1 MPVSTSENLKL
12 EEGEMICDKC
22 EGKGCISSKID
33 PTTMASSC
41 QKCQGTGK
49 VDWIENIVGKKPE
62 MQFGSSS
69 TSSMSSGG
77 TFAVSPGMNNF
88 LDKEALDVMSKHL
101 AAEIDKE
108 ILESL
113 MVDLEQ
119 TNKKMKKAA
128 NVFADMGGT
137 VFDNRIISKF
147 MLFFATKPEV
157 KNQENE
163 SLISRCSR
171 HPGVQRHSRIIRDT
185 PTS

>member
-1 MPVSTSENLKL
+1 MLSIPMPVSTSENLKL
-12 EEGEMICDKC
+12 EEGEMVCDKC
-22 EGKGCISSKID
+22 EGKGGNAYNQPSDDLTK
-33 PTTMASSC
+33 PQWVRC

-49 VDWIENIVGKKPE
+49 VDWIENVVGKKPPD
-62 MQFGSSS
+62 MFGSSS

-101 AAEIDKE
+101 ADEIDKE

-128 NVFADMGGT
+128 NVFADMGGP

-147 MLFFATKPEV
+147 MLFFATKPKVET
-157 KNQENE
+157 KENWG
-163 SLISRCSR
+163 IVSRCN
-171 HPGVQRHSRIIRDT
+171 
-185 PTS
+185 